1 MPAGDAPWEVF
12 SPTLSR
18 LCGQRE
24 GRSRPVR
31 AHLYAQSWTRFRCAT
46 VEHVPLEPFPRE
58 HLQIP
63 IPQLLDAA
71 AHRYADREAICGAD
85 GSFTYRD
92 TRDLIDRVAQAILEA
107 SVAPGDRVVL
117 LFGHRAAA
125 FAAALGVVKSGAI
138 AVPLTASTPAD
149 RRDRIARDAQP
160 SCVVTDIAN
169 ESDARALA
177 RGTMPVIVVERL
189 LPSHGRKWPSLSASD
204 PAFIMYTSGSSG
216 EPKGVVQT
224 HRSVLQK
231 IRATTL
237 MLETTPADRIAM
249 FSTYAVGQGLTA
261 VFSALLRGAAVC
273 QFDVRRQGLEQLARW
288 LVEQRISIY
297 ISSATL
303 FRSLV
308 RTLDSSARFPDLR
321 LIRLGSER
329 ITTED
334 VDAYRRLF
342 GGGLAHTTTHE
353 SESSTP
359 RLLIAYSSTETAN
372 ISMHFVGPD
381 EQFPDGIVPVGR
393 PSEGVMVSVV
403 DESGQPLPPGQEGE
417 IVVRSADLPAG
428 YWRDAERTA
437 RTYLTVS
444 DAPEERICRTGDL
457 GRIRP
462 DGCLE
467 HRGRKDRR
475 VKIRGYRVELEEV
488 ERRLSSHRSVA
499 HAAVLARA
507 DRRGDPMLVAY
518 LEMRAGAST
527 PVEDIREYA
536 SLHLPDYMV
545 PATFIVLDA
554 MPAGD
559 TGKINRSRLPD
570 PPLDRP
576 SLSAAYVPPRTAL
589 ESTIAAIWRDVL
601 GLDGVGVHDPL
612 LMVGGD
618 SLRAAQ
624 ISSRLS
630 AAVGVEVPLGELLE
644 ASTIAGIATLVARA
658 TETQSHTEG
667 HNQ

>member
-1 MPAGDAPWEVF
+1 M
-12 SPTLSR
+12 
-18 LCGQRE
+18 E
-24 GRSRPVR
+24 G
-31 AHLYAQSWTRFRCAT
+31 
-46 VEHVPLEPFPRE
+46 VPLEPFPRE
-58 HLQIP
+58 HLQVP

-71 AHRYADREAICGAD
+71 ALRYADREAICGAD
-85 GSFTYRD
+85 GSFTYRR
-92 TRDLIDRVAQAILEA
+92 TRDLIDHVAHAILEA
-107 SVAPGDRVVL
+107 VVAPKDRVVL

-125 FAAALGVVKSGAI
+125 FPAALGVVKSGAI

-169 ESDARALA
+169 EADAHALA
-177 RGTMPVIVVERL
+177 RGTVPVVVIERL
-189 LPSHGRKWPSLSASD
+189 PPAPDREWPSLSASD

-237 MLETTPADRIAM
+237 MLETTPEDRIAM
-249 FSTYAVGQGLTA
+249 FSTYAVGQGMTA
-261 VFSALLRGAAVC
+261 MLSALLRGGAVC
-273 QFDVRRQGLEQLARW
+273 QFDVRRQGLELLARW

-297 ISSATL
+297 MSSATL
-303 FRSLV
+303 FRSLA
-308 RTLDSSARFPDLR
+308 RTLDRSALFPDLR

-329 ITTED
+329 VTTED
-334 VDAYRRLF
+334 VDAYRRLVASQV
-342 GGGLAHTTTHE
+342 GVRLTHKTTRE

-372 ISMHFVGPD
+372 ISMHLVGPD

-393 PSEGVMVSVV
+393 TSEGVSVSVV
-403 DESGQPLPPGQEGE
+403 DEAGQPLPPGEEGE
-417 IVVRSADLPAG
+417 IIVRSAYLPAG

-437 RTYLTVS
+437 RTYLPVP

-488 ERRLSSHRSVA
+488 ERLLSNHPSVA
-499 HAAVLARA
+499 HAAVLART
-507 DRRGDPMLVAY
+507 DRRGDPLLVAY
-518 LEMRAGAST
+518 LEMKDGVTT
-527 PVEDIREYA
+527 PVEDVRGYA

-554 MPAGD
+554 MPASD

-576 SLSAAYVPPRTAL
+576 SLSAAYVQPRTAL

-630 AAVGVEVPLGELLE
+630 AAVGVEVPLWQLLE
-644 ASTIAGIATLVARA
+644 ASTIADVAALVARA
-658 TETQSHTEG
+658 TERQKHGEG

>member
-1 MPAGDAPWEVF
+1 MY
-12 SPTLSR
+12 T
-18 LCGQRE
+18 
-24 GRSRPVR
+24 
-31 AHLYAQSWTRFRCAT
+31 QSWTRSSCAT

-63 IPQLLDAA
+63 IPQLLDAS

-92 TRDLIDRVAQAILEA
+92 MRDLIDRVAHAILEA

-138 AVPLTASTPAD
+138 AVPLMASTPAD
-149 RRDRIARDAQP
+149 RLDQIARDAQS

-169 ESDARALA
+169 ESHAQALA

-189 LPSHGRKWPSLSASD
+189 LHGPGREWPSLSASD

-237 MLETTPADRIAM
+237 MLETTSADRIAM

-261 VFSALLRGAAVC
+261 VFSALLRGSAVC

-308 RTLDSSARFPDLR
+308 RTLDRSARFPDLR

-329 ITTED
+329 VTTED

-342 GGGLAHTTTHE
+342 GVSLTHKTTHE
-353 SESSTP
+353 SESTAP
-359 RLLIAYSSTETAN
+359 RLLIAYSSTETSN
-372 ISMHFVGPD
+372 ISMHLVGPD

-393 PSEGVMVSVV
+393 PSEGVTVSVV
-403 DESGQPLPPGQEGE
+403 DESGQPLPPGEEGE
-417 IVVRSADLPAG
+417 IVVRSAYLPAG

-437 RTYLTVS
+437 RTYLPVS
-444 DAPEERICRTGDL
+444 DDPGERICRTGDL
-457 GRIRP
+457 GRMRP

-488 ERRLSSHRSVA
+488 ERLLSSHPSVA
-499 HAAVLARA
+499 HVAVLARA
-507 DRRGDPMLVAY
+507 DRRDDPMLVAY
-518 LEMRAGAST
+518 LEMKAGAST
-527 PVEDIREYA
+527 PVEDIREHA

-554 MPAGD
+554 MPTSD

-576 SLSAAYVPPRTAL
+576 SLSAAYVSPRTAL

-624 ISSRLS
+624 IASRLS
-630 AAVGVEVPLGELLE
+630 AAVGIEVQLWELLE
-644 ASTIAGIATLVARA
+644 ASTIAGVATLVARA
-658 TETQSHTEG
+658 TETQRH
-667 HNQ
+667 

>member
-1 MPAGDAPWEVF
+1 
-12 SPTLSR
+12 
-18 LCGQRE
+18 
-24 GRSRPVR
+24 
-31 AHLYAQSWTRFRCAT
+31 
-46 VEHVPLEPFPRE
+46 
-58 HLQIP
+58 
-63 IPQLLDAA
+63 
-71 AHRYADREAICGAD
+71 
-85 GSFTYRD
+85 
-92 TRDLIDRVAQAILEA
+92 
-107 SVAPGDRVVL
+107 
-117 LFGHRAAA
+117 
-125 FAAALGVVKSGAI
+125 
-138 AVPLTASTPAD
+138 
-149 RRDRIARDAQP
+149 
-160 SCVVTDIAN
+160 
-169 ESDARALA
+169 
-177 RGTMPVIVVERL
+177 
-189 LPSHGRKWPSLSASD
+189 
-204 PAFIMYTSGSSG
+204 MYTSGSSG

-237 MLETTPADRIAM
+237 MLEITPADRIAM

-261 VFSALLRGAAVC
+261 VFSALLRGGAVC

-308 RTLDSSARFPDLR
+308 RTLDRSARFPDLR

-329 ITTED
+329 VTTED

-342 GGGLAHTTTHE
+342 GVSLTHKTTHE
-353 SESSTP
+353 SESTAP

-372 ISMHFVGPD
+372 ISMHFVRPD

-393 PSEGVMVSVV
+393 PSEGVTVSVV
-403 DESGQPLPPGQEGE
+403 DESGQPLPPGEEGE
-417 IVVRSADLPAG
+417 IVVRSAYLPAG

-437 RTYLTVS
+437 WTYLPVS
-444 DAPEERICRTGDL
+444 NAPDERICRTGDL
-457 GRIRP
+457 GRMRP

-488 ERRLSSHRSVA
+488 EGFLSSHPSVA

-518 LEMRAGAST
+518 LEMKAGAST

-554 MPAGD
+554 MPTSD

-576 SLSAAYVPPRTAL
+576 SLSAAYVSPRTAL

-630 AAVGVEVPLGELLE
+630 AAVGVEVQLWELLE
-644 ASTIAGIATLVARA
+644 ASTIAGVAALVARA
-658 TETQSHTEG
+658 TETHRHREG
-667 HNQ
+667 HDQ